1 MNKLTKYTLGY
12 NEHKEK
18 WVLKKDKTNQTI
30 KTFDTKE
37 QATAGGVLKK
47 VLGENGGSVK
57 IKKLNEKYQE
67 ERTYPRK
74 KDPKK
79 SKG

>member
-1 MNKLTKYTLGY
+1 MNRLKKYTLGY
-12 NEHKEK
+12 NGHKEK
-18 WVLKKDKTNQTI
+18 WVLKSDKTNQTI

-47 VLGENGGSVK
+47 SLGNNGGSVK
-57 IKKLNEKYQE
+57 IKKLDDKYQE
-67 ERTYPRK
+67 ERTFPRK